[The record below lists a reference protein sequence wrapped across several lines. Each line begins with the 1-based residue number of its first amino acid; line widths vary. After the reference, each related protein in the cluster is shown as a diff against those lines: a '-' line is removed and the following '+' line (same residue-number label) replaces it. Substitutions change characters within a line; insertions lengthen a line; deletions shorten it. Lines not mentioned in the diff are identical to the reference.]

1 MRHAEIAARISGLST
16 DGPPRAAA
24 VRVESLRRQVPHSMP
39 KVERLRAMA

>member
-1 MRHAEIAARISGLST
+1 MRHAEIATRTNGLST

-24 VRVESLRRQVPHSMP
+24 LRVEFLRHQVLHSMP